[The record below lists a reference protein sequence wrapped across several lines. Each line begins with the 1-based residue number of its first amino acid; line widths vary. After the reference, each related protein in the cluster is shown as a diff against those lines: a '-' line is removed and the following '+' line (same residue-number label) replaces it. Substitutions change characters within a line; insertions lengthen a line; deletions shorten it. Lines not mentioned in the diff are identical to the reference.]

1 MSENCS
7 NRDTAGT
14 VWRDFWRNVGQE
26 PQNEQETGNAA
37 SLPGTKLAPAVPK
50 DRRGKFPPHP
60 PAPGSGPAVQQLPD
74 SPAGV
79 VTDVERPIGPDRQP
93 RRAVAGPR
101 GLLLWPGES
110 IGEDLVVSRGLAGRE
125 RLEDDV
131 EPRLRLRR
139 TVPGSVEGDEC
150 AAAILLRELRP
161 AVKHQVVRR

>member
-1 MSENCS
+1 MWIRSRKTSRKRGTLLRCQGS
-7 NRDTAGT
+7 SWPPQSRRTAGASCRPT
-14 VWRDFWRNVGQE
+14 RRR
-26 PQNEQETGNAA
+26 PPSAA
-37 SLPGTKLAPAVPK
+37 
-50 DRRGKFPPHP
+50 
-60 PAPGSGPAVQQLPD
+60 AVQQLPD